1 MGRRKN
7 NPDLVDELI
16 EGRWTMDQDEF
27 EEKYYS
33 LSSSDMSKVAEAI
46 NGMQDEDP
54 DGLYDDDDDED
65 GESLSV
71 YDAAEIWRSN
81 GMDEDYT
88 FGYSEDELR
97 DALR

>member
-46 NGMQDEDP
+46 DGME
-54 DGLYDDDDDED
+54 GEFMSEFDDDDDED

-71 YDAAEIWRSN
+71 YEAAEIWRSN

>member
-7 NPDLVDELI
+7 NPDLVNELI

-27 EEKYYS
+27 EKKYYS

-46 NGMQDEDP
+46 DGMQDEYMNDS
-54 DGLYDDDDDED
+54 DDED
-65 GESLSV
+65 SESLSV
-71 YDAAEIWRSN
+71 YDAALAWMSN
-81 GMDEDYT
+81 GFDDDETDY
-88 FGYSEDELR
+88 GYTAEEMR

>member
-27 EEKYYS
+27 EKKYSS

-46 NGMQDEDP
+46 DGMQDEYMNDF
-54 DGLYDDDDDED
+54 DDDDDED

-71 YDAAEIWRSN
+71 YEAAEIWRSN